1 MTFFKNFFLAVGIL
15 WTLSAIA
22 ILIFELTYQPK
33 EIVLTLV
40 LPLAWS
46 FVKLFDKA
54 KPSNSI
60 QE

>member
-22 ILIFELTYQPK
+22 ILVFQLSYQPK
-33 EIVLTLV
+33 EIILTLV
-40 LPLAWS
+40 LPLAWAL
-46 FVKLFDKA
+46 VKLFDNT
-54 KPSNSI
+54 KPSSLG